1 MRVAV
6 AAEVVKP
13 AMVIADPGGKVAIV
27 PEVNVGVTVT
37 DVPGAEIA
45 VPSVPVTFGPKN
57 VPGVDPV

>member
-1 MRVAV
+1 
-6 AAEVVKP
+6 
-13 AMVIADPGGKVAIV
+13 MVIADPGGKVAIV